1 MERCVDDNLL
11 HDTETDDHWWRVID
25 LLDLVGVSGMICNP
39 EKFQFSQTVADFA
52 GFRLTEDSVEPLPK
66 YLDAIRSFPVP
77 KTTTD
82 I

>member
-1 MERCVDDNLL
+1 MERRVDDNLL
-11 HDTETDDHWWRVID
+11 HDTPDTETDEHWWRVID
-25 LLDLVGVSGMICNP
+25 LLDLVGACNP
-39 EKFQFSQTVADFA
+39 EKFQFSHPVADFA
-52 GFRLTEDSVEPLPK
+52 GFCLTEDSIEPLQK